1 MNLPQ
6 FIELANKNGGGSYNL
21 NTGEVNPTS
30 GFMVSLP
37 ESECIV
43 KTLDEQT
50 LLRFILD
57 NSEKLANPTY
67 FVGLWYDNLQWYIDV
82 SENVPKLCNAAV
94 LGMLYDQLAIFD
106 CERCKTIPLPT
117 MQTAGTLTQQKAY
130 VDFIVDRI
138 EKGRKLQ
145 KALPDYKELDQLV
158 NELKR

>member
-1 MNLPQ
+1 MNLVQ
-6 FIELANKNGGGSYNL
+6 FLQTAIEFGGGSYNL
-21 NTGEVNPTS
+21 NTGEVNPTA

-37 ESECIV
+37 ESERIV

-50 LLRFILD
+50 LLSFILD

-82 SENVPKLCNAAV
+82 SGNVPKLRDAAV

-117 MQTAGTLTQQKAY
+117 MQTAGTLTQQKSY
-130 VDFIVDRI
+130 VDFVVDRI
-138 EKGRKLQ
+138 EKERKL
-145 KALPDYKELDQLV
+145 A
-158 NELKR
+158 